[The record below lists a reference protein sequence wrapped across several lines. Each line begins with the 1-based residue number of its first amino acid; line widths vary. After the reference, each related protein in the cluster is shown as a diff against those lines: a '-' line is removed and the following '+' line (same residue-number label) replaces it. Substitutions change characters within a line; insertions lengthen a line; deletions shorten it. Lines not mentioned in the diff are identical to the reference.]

1 MANQSSE
8 DRSFC
13 KDPSQFS
20 GVLTF
25 LTSGLVVAILYFA
38 RDIIVPITLAVL
50 LSFLLSP
57 VVRALRRL
65 QIGRIGAVSITAVVS
80 FLIILG
86 FVAVVVQE
94 VSSLARDLPQYRSNL
109 EAKVRSLPDLV
120 PGAGVFRRAADMLQD
135 LRVELARSETHVPAP
150 AERPS
155 PTGNSAETA
164 KPLPVEIRQPDLEP
178 LPLVRSIVGP
188 LLQPLA
194 TAGLVVVF
202 VIMIL
207 IDWEDL
213 RDRLLRLAGRRDL
226 HRTTEAMN
234 DAAQRV
240 SRYLARQLV
249 VNVTCGVP
257 IGVGLAVIGIP
268 NAALWGIFVVLL
280 RFVPY
285 IGIIIRRRFSTR
297 ASGRDRPG
305 LEPAAL
311 DDLVVRGRRANR
323 RLSGG
328 TPGLRSRH
336 RPLPDRCDYGRSILD
351 MAVGSYRAVTVG
363 AAHNMP
369 CRDRPACSASRIL

>member
-1 MANQSSE
+1 MDMPNKFSDDRTFRE
-8 DRSFC
+8 DPLR
-13 KDPSQFS
+13 FS

-25 LTSGLVVAILYFA
+25 LTSSLVVAILYFA
-38 RDIIVPITLAVL
+38 RDIIVPITLAIL

-57 VVRALRRL
+57 VVRALRCL
-65 QIGRIGAVSITAVVS
+65 QLGRIGAVSITAVIS

-86 FVAVVVQE
+86 FVTVVVQE

-268 NAALWGIFVVLL
+268 NLQRRQGRAACDGRGHRL
-280 RFVPY
+280 RRGRAVGGQRGRP
-285 IGIIIRRRFSTR
+285 RRRRGTRPPPYRKRSAGKWPDPHSSGVLQNTSETR
-297 ASGRDRPG
+297 AGP
-305 LEPAAL
+305 
-311 DDLVVRGRRANR
+311 VF
-323 RLSGG
+323 
-328 TPGLRSRH
+328 
-336 RPLPDRCDYGRSILD
+336 
-351 MAVGSYRAVTVG
+351 
-363 AAHNMP
+363 
-369 CRDRPACSASRIL
+369 